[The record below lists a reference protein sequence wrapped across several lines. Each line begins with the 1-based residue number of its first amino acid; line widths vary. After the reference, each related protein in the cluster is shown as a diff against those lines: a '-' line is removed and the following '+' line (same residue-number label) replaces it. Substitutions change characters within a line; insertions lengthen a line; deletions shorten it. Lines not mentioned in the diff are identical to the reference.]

1 MLVLG
6 LLIGAVLG
14 LTGAGGGMLAVPA
27 LMFGQGWSVAEAA
40 PAALLA
46 VAAGAWLGTLD
57 GLRHGL
63 ARYRAALLM
72 AAVGLPFGALGL
84 MLAGR
89 LSPDALQATFAV
101 FMLVAAVRLLRG
113 GREAL
118 AEHDQALCR
127 VHADTGRLVW
137 TPLTITVM
145 TALGALAGLLSG
157 LLGVGG
163 GFVLVPLLARYTEL
177 SLAAV
182 VATSLMVVALTA
194 SLGAALA
201 VLHGS
206 MPPASAVLPFTA
218 AVLAGM
224 WGGRRLS
231 ARLRPAVVM
240 RTFAMLLL
248 AVALAMLASRLPGF
262 GV

>member
-1 MLVLG
+1 
-6 LLIGAVLG
+6 
-14 LTGAGGGMLAVPA
+14 
-27 LMFGQGWSVAEAA
+27 
-40 PAALLA
+40 
-46 VAAGAWLGTLD
+46 
-57 GLRHGL
+57 
-63 ARYRAALLM
+63 
-72 AAVGLPFGALGL
+72 
-84 MLAGR
+84 
-89 LSPDALQATFAV
+89 
-101 FMLVAAVRLLRG
+101 
-113 GREAL
+113 
-118 AEHDQALCR
+118 
-127 VHADTGRLVW
+127 
-137 TPLTITVM
+137 M

-231 ARLRPAVVM
+231 ARLRPAAGKAPAWL
-240 RTFAMLLL
+240 RPSAQAWRGPG
-248 AVALAMLASRLPGF
+248 AVPMIGRHEPH
-262 GV
+262 